1 MSSINLRK
9 INRLQAK
16 EFPVLYS
23 IEWHQ
28 INFIYV
34 FVSKIDLLLL
44 GIFFGFFLLMYFF
57 LKK

>member
-9 INRLQAK
+9 INRLEAK

-34 FVSKIDLLLL
+34 FVSKIDLLL
-44 GIFFGFFLLMYFF
+44 
-57 LKK
+57 